1 MFRRI
6 CVGLI
11 SLFAFTANLG
21 AQEASTKSSTS
32 DSDTTMLNEIV
43 VTDKKVQVRHDGMN
57 FIVSNIQGST
67 LADAGSMLDMMAWVP
82 GLSLDAAD
90 NIRVFG
96 ISGSPLVYI
105 NGVKV
110 TDMKKLTS
118 LPSNMVKKIEV
129 IRAPGAEY
137 PAGTGSVLRITTA
150 VPLKD
155 IVNGTLVER
164 ANQRHRYSNSI
175 TTSAFGSFGKF
186 DFLASAGYNIGNI
199 RQSST
204 ATESIFA
211 KDGSLLRDVSTFQ
224 KDLVHTSRWT
234 WLAGATYHPS
244 ENDEISIEYSGNT
257 ASRSRDFVSELTTV
271 AAGSIADLTH
281 YDSRNSSAPVNNTL
295 LANYAHEFARS
306 RLNIAATYNHKR
318 SDNNEGIYLMP
329 ENILSETNLDRTSYS
344 MWTLQGDYSWKFLKK
359 DRQSIGLYGGR
370 ADNKSNADYTSMGR
384 QDVSGSV
391 SWGEFYYS
399 SYWEFSGY
407 GITPGVRVRYER
419 QDSKSL
425 IDGNASSFGKT
436 YFNVVPQL
444 SIYHRFSKKLA
455 MNLYYKYGYSLPSFS
470 ELSPAVTLSDLI
482 YYRTGNPDLKVPRRH
497 NVALVF
503 NLPAFN
509 IVAEYTSLR
518 NKIVEITTPVE
529 NSEYFIERPVN
540 MAGNYYLTLTA
551 SYSLNAANKFR
562 LYASALVRRTHTE
575 YYYLDRIQKK
585 NKFFTML
592 SLNADYSILHNLGVF
607 AAVNYASP
615 QLVDN
620 MDVGHTCDIS
630 FGGNLRLLQSRLS
643 LRLAVNDILAR
654 SVTPYWSAYS
664 PNLYRTRRNRY
675 DTRGVTLTVTY
686 RFTLAKKKY
695 YELDNA
701 DDYDRM

>member
-1 MFRRI
+1 MRKCVWLI
-6 CVGLI
+6 C
-11 SLFAFTANLG
+11 LFACAVNLG
-21 AQEASTKSSTS
+21 AQTKSGQSRPS
-32 DSDTTMLNEIV
+32 GSDTTMLNEIV

-57 FIVSNIQGST
+57 FTVSNIQGST

-96 ISGSPLVYI
+96 VSGSPLVYI

-110 TDMKKLTS
+110 TDMKKLLS

-129 IRAPGAEY
+129 IRSPGAEY

-164 ANQRHRYSNSI
+164 ANQRHRYSNRV
-175 TTSAFGSFGKF
+175 TASAFGSFGKF
-186 DFLASAGYNIGNI
+186 DFLASAGYNLGNI

-204 ATESIFA
+204 ATESIYA
-211 KDGSLLRDVSTFQ
+211 NDGSLLRDVSTFQ
-224 KDLVHTSRWT
+224 KDLVHTSRWS
-234 WLAGATYHPS
+234 WLAGTTYHPS

-257 ASRSRDFVSELTTV
+257 ASRRRDFVSELTAV
-271 AAGSIADLTH
+271 AGGIADLTH
-281 YDSRNSSAPVNNTL
+281 YDSRNSSSPVSHTV
-295 LANYAHEFARS
+295 LANYAHEFVRS
-306 RLNIAATYNHKR
+306 SLNIAATYNYKR

-344 MWTLQGDYSWKFLKK
+344 MWTLQGDYSWKFMKK

-370 ADNKSNADYTSMGR
+370 ADNKSDADYTSMGR
-384 QDVSGSV
+384 QVVTGSV

-399 SYWEFSGY
+399 SYWEFNGY

-419 QDSKSL
+419 QESKSL
-425 IDGNASSFGKT
+425 IDGTRSVFGKT

-455 MNLYYKYGYSLPSFS
+455 MNLYYKYGYSLPGFS

-482 YYRTGNPDLKVPRRH
+482 YYSTGNPDLKVPRRH

-503 NLPAFN
+503 NLPSFN

-529 NSEYFIERPVN
+529 KSEYFLKRPVN

-592 SLNADYSILHNLGVF
+592 SLNADYSILPDLGVF
-607 AAVNYASP
+607 VTVNYASP

-654 SVTPYWSAYS
+654 SVTPYWSEYS

-675 DTRGVTLTVTY
+675 DTRGVTLTATY

>member
-1 MFRRI
+1 MRKCVWLI
-6 CVGLI
+6 C
-11 SLFAFTANLG
+11 LFACAVNLG
-21 AQEASTKSSTS
+21 AQTKSGQSRPS
-32 DSDTTMLNEIV
+32 GSDTTMLNEIV

-57 FIVSNIQGST
+57 FTVSNIQGST

-96 ISGSPLVYI
+96 VSGSPLVYI

-110 TDMKKLTS
+110 TDMKKLLS

-129 IRAPGAEY
+129 IRSPGAEY

-164 ANQRHRYSNSI
+164 ANQRHRYSNRV
-175 TTSAFGSFGKF
+175 TASAFGSFGKF
-186 DFLASAGYNIGNI
+186 DFLASAGYNLGNI

-204 ATESIFA
+204 ATESIYA
-211 KDGSLLRDVSTFQ
+211 NDGSLLRDVSTFQ
-224 KDLVHTSRWT
+224 KDLVHTSRWS
-234 WLAGATYHPS
+234 WLAGTTYHPS

-257 ASRSRDFVSELTTV
+257 ASRRRDFVSELTAV
-271 AAGSIADLTH
+271 AGGIADLTH
-281 YDSRNSSAPVNNTL
+281 YDSRNSSSPVSHTV
-295 LANYAHEFARS
+295 LANYAHEFVRS
-306 RLNIAATYNHKR
+306 SLNIAATYNYKR

-344 MWTLQGDYSWKFLKK
+344 MWTLQGDYSWKFMKK

-370 ADNKSNADYTSMGR
+370 ADNKSDADYTSMGR
-384 QDVSGSV
+384 QVVTGSV

-399 SYWEFSGY
+399 SYWEFNGY

-425 IDGNASSFGKT
+425 IDGTRSVFGKT

-455 MNLYYKYGYSLPSFS
+455 MNLYYKYGYSLPGFS

-503 NLPAFN
+503 NLLSFN

-529 NSEYFIERPVN
+529 KSEYFLKRPVN

-592 SLNADYSILHNLGVF
+592 SLNADYSILPHLGVF
-607 AAVNYASP
+607 VTVNYASP

-654 SVTPYWSAYS
+654 SVTPYWSEYS

-675 DTRGVTLTVTY
+675 DTRGVTLTATY

>member
-32 DSDTTMLNEIV
+32 GSDTTMLNEIV

-57 FIVSNIQGST
+57 FTVSNIQGST

-96 ISGSPLVYI
+96 VSGSPLVYI

-110 TDMKKLTS
+110 TDMKKLLS

-129 IRAPGAEY
+129 IRSPGAEY

-164 ANQRHRYSNSI
+164 ANQRHRYSNRV
-175 TTSAFGSFGKF
+175 TASAFGSFGKF
-186 DFLASAGYNIGNI
+186 DFLASAGYNLGNI

-204 ATESIFA
+204 ATESIYA
-211 KDGSLLRDVSTFQ
+211 NDGSLLRDVSTFQ
-224 KDLVHTSRWT
+224 KDLVHTSRWS
-234 WLAGATYHPS
+234 WLAGTTYHPS

-257 ASRSRDFVSELTTV
+257 ASRRRDFVSELTAV
-271 AAGSIADLTH
+271 AGGIADLTH
-281 YDSRNSSAPVNNTL
+281 YDSRNSSSPVSHTV
-295 LANYAHEFARS
+295 LANYAHEFVRS
-306 RLNIAATYNHKR
+306 SLNIAATYNYKR

-344 MWTLQGDYSWKFLKK
+344 MWTLQGDYSWKFMKK

-370 ADNKSNADYTSMGR
+370 ADNKSDADYTSMGR
-384 QDVSGSV
+384 QVVTGSV
-391 SWGEFYYS
+391 AWGEFYYS
-399 SYWEFSGY
+399 SYWEFNGY

-419 QDSKSL
+419 QESKSL
-425 IDGNASSFGKT
+425 IDGTRSVFGKT

-455 MNLYYKYGYSLPSFS
+455 MNLYYKYGYSLPGFS

-482 YYRTGNPDLKVPRRH
+482 YYSTGNPDLKVPRRH

-503 NLPAFN
+503 NLPSFN

-529 NSEYFIERPVN
+529 KSEYFLKRPVN

-592 SLNADYSILHNLGVF
+592 SLNADYSILPHLGVF
-607 AAVNYASP
+607 VTVNYASP

-654 SVTPYWSAYS
+654 SVTPYWSEYS

-675 DTRGVTLTVTY
+675 DTRGVTLTATY

>member
-1 MFRRI
+1 MRKCVWLI
-6 CVGLI
+6 C
-11 SLFAFTANLG
+11 LFACAVNLG
-21 AQEASTKSSTS
+21 AQTKSGQSRPS
-32 DSDTTMLNEIV
+32 GSDTTMLNEIV

-57 FIVSNIQGST
+57 FTVSNIQGST

-96 ISGSPLVYI
+96 VSGSPLVYI

-110 TDMKKLTS
+110 TDMKKLLS

-129 IRAPGAEY
+129 IRSPGAEY

-164 ANQRHRYSNSI
+164 ANQRHRYSNRV
-175 TTSAFGSFGKF
+175 TASAFGSFGKF
-186 DFLASAGYNIGNI
+186 DFLASAGYNLGNI

-204 ATESIFA
+204 ATESIYA
-211 KDGSLLRDVSTFQ
+211 NDGSLLRDVSTFQ
-224 KDLVHTSRWT
+224 KDLVHTSRWS
-234 WLAGATYHPS
+234 WLAGTTYHPS

-257 ASRSRDFVSELTTV
+257 ASRRRDFVSELTAV
-271 AAGSIADLTH
+271 AGGIADLTH
-281 YDSRNSSAPVNNTL
+281 YDSRNSSSPVSHTV
-295 LANYAHEFARS
+295 LANYAHEFVRS
-306 RLNIAATYNHKR
+306 SLNIAATYNYKR

-344 MWTLQGDYSWKFLKK
+344 MWTLQGDYSWKFMKK

-370 ADNKSNADYTSMGR
+370 ADNKSDADYTSMGR
-384 QDVSGSV
+384 QVVTGSV

-399 SYWEFSGY
+399 SYWEFNGY

-419 QDSKSL
+419 QESKSL
-425 IDGNASSFGKT
+425 IDGTRSVFGKT

-455 MNLYYKYGYSLPSFS
+455 MNLYYKYGYSLPGFS

-482 YYRTGNPDLKVPRRH
+482 YYSTGNPDLKVPRRH

-503 NLPAFN
+503 NLPSFN

-529 NSEYFIERPVN
+529 KSEYFLKRPVN

-592 SLNADYSILHNLGVF
+592 SLNADYSILPHLGVF
-607 AAVNYASP
+607 VTVNYASP

-654 SVTPYWSAYS
+654 SVTPYWSEYS

-675 DTRGVTLTVTY
+675 DTRGVTLTATY